1 MSALDKLD
9 LDRDGELDREEVVDA
24 YIKDGFSQEEAEAKV
39 NELIQKYD
47 IDGDGSIS
55 LKEALNTEIAG
66 AMEEEEVAIGK
77 KMKQQEEFQHTE
89 HINHTQER
97 LRLRKIQKRGRKKKK
112 EGEQKIEEE
121 KLAIGDLVEFRI
133 TESSNAKKAKILKFD
148 TKTGTYE
155 VTLKGGQTIKNLTR
169 SQITLLPPK
178 QLGRSKSP
186 KKDGRPLPTKT
197 MRSSNQ
203 SAERNKQIKEAYE
216 SRMMKKSMNDNEEDT
231 DSTSNSE
238 DF

>member
-1 MSALDKLD
+1 MP
-9 LDRDGELDREEVVDA
+9 
-24 YIKDGFSQEEAEAKV
+24 
-39 NELIQKYD
+39 
-47 IDGDGSIS
+47 
-55 LKEALNTEIAG
+55 
-66 AMEEEEVAIGK
+66 
-77 KMKQQEEFQHTE
+77 
-89 HINHTQER
+89 
-97 LRLRKIQKRGRKKKK
+97 
-112 EGEQKIEEE
+112 
-121 KLAIGDLVEFRI
+121 
-133 TESSNAKKAKILKFD
+133 KKAKILKFD

-178 QLGRSKSP
+178 KPRSKSP